1 MSVLAAPRQ
10 PRAGED
16 AIKTKVR
23 ELTHKAPESAQ
34 VALNRLCCKVW
45 VTGEL
50 LALDDARGWRMNDF
64 KGRYFEGEIVLWAVR
79 W

>member
-34 VALNRLCCKVW
+34 VAHPPPP
-45 VTGEL
+45 
-50 LALDDARGWRMNDF
+50 MN
-64 KGRYFEGEIVLWAVR
+64 EQVLTI
-79 W
+79 